1 MSPQVEEFI
10 EEMPCKKSRF
20 SKQLVIGFSEED
32 NLGMIQPHD
41 DALVVTLQIAGFDV
55 NRVMVD

>member
-1 MSPQVEEFI
+1 MEEST
-10 EEMPCKKSRF
+10 EEMQCKKFRF
-20 SKQLVIGFSEED
+20 SKKPVIGFSEED
-32 NLGMIQPHD
+32 KLGMIQPHD